1 MPFPDFK
8 ETDKLDIIAFWR
20 IMSIGLREL
29 ALEFEAAG
37 LGIRRHVTSK
47 RAIAAAIGC
56 PV

>member
-8 ETDKLDIIAFWR
+8 ETDKLDIIAFWG
-20 IMSIGLREL
+20 IKSIGLREL